1 MNQKRDEHFL
11 YSVIPVT
18 DMIFIILYTSPG
30 GTSFDES
37 VFKISLLLE
46 GPDILQLTPCP
57 AKPLIW
63 SEGDRVAAAAKDT
76 DCAGC
81 P

>member
-1 MNQKRDEHFL
+1 MNLFL
-11 YSVIPVT
+11 KSA
-18 DMIFIILYTSPG
+18 
-30 GTSFDES
+30 
-37 VFKISLLLE
+37 
-46 GPDILQLTPCP
+46 CP